1 MAKKALRKFWKKE
14 NKGFTLVELII
25 VIAIIAILVAI
36 LVPNYVRYVEKSR
49 WNNDQNQMET
59 LVGEINTA
67 ITETMEDS
75 KDVFVSGKSS
85 GTITVD
91 KNANL
96 AIEQGVFSTDF
107 TGTLTKTDAKL
118 TDGNTNV
125 KLKNNGKHGNGS
137 TKYTITITDDG
148 STVKAEGVW
157 SGNAA
162 GGNAGGGNAGGGNAQ
177 GGGNN

>member
-59 LVGEINTA
+59 LIGEVNTA
-67 ITETMEDS
+67 ITETMEDG

-85 GTITVD
+85 GTITVSKSAD
-91 KNANL
+91 L
-96 AIEQGVFSTDF
+96 AIQQNVFSTDF
-107 TGTLTKTDAKL
+107 TSTLTKTDAKL
-118 TDGNTNV
+118 TNNNSKV
-125 KLKNNGKHGNGS
+125 KLKNNGKHGSGS
-137 TKYTITITDDG
+137 TTYTITVTDDG
-148 STVKAEGVW
+148 DTVKAEGLW
-157 SGNAA
+157 SGAAA
-162 GGNAGGGNAGGGNAQ
+162 GNGQ
-177 GGGNN
+177 H

>member
-1 MAKKALRKFWKKE
+1 MIMAKKALRKFWKKE

-75 KDVFVSGKSS
+75 KDVFVSGQTQ
-85 GTITVD
+85 GTITVS

-96 AIEQGVFSTDF
+96 VIQSGVFTTDF

-162 GGNAGGGNAGGGNAQ
+162 GGNAGGGNN
-177 GGGNN
+177 

>member
-59 LVGEINTA
+59 LIGEINTA

-75 KDVFVSGKSS
+75 KDVFVSGQSS
-85 GTITVD
+85 GTITVS

-96 AIEQGVFSTDF
+96 AIEQGKFTTDF
-107 TGTLTKTDAKL
+107 TGTLTKTDSKL
-118 TDGNTNV
+118 TDNNDKV
-125 KLKNNGKHGNGS
+125 KLKNNGKHGSGS
-137 TKYTITITDDG
+137 TTYTITITDDG
-148 STVKAEGVW
+148 NTVKAEGAW

-162 GGNAGGGNAGGGNAQ
+162 AGGNAGGGNAQ
-177 GGGNN
+177 GGDNN